1 MHIKSGPSRTGR
13 GKLRAGG
20 GERPSPETGSSPG
33 AGWGVPLTRL
43 VFALSAAFE
52 PAAPSA
58 AVGVG
63 GMKNAVVK
71 MEESNSADGSNSRR
85 EPTCGE
91 GRDCGWKHT
100 LPSGNQETQI
110 WGVGV
115 GGVKCSVGMTQ
126 VSGGETQ
133 TRRGVFEI
141 KYGVGWS
148 V

>member
-1 MHIKSGPSRTGR
+1 MRGRPSPSCPCTSKSGPSRTGR
-13 GKLRAGG
+13 VKPRAGG
-20 GERPSPETGSSPG
+20 GEAPTAQDRELTGGG
-33 AGWGVPLTRL
+33 AGDVPLTRL

-91 GRDCGWKHT
+91 G
-100 LPSGNQETQI
+100 
-110 WGVGV
+110 
-115 GGVKCSVGMTQ
+115 
-126 VSGGETQ
+126 
-133 TRRGVFEI
+133 
-141 KYGVGWS
+141 
-148 V
+148 

>member
-1 MHIKSGPSRTGR
+1 M
-13 GKLRAGG
+13 
-20 GERPSPETGSSPG
+20 
-33 AGWGVPLTRL
+33 TRL

-91 GRDCGWKHT
+91 G
-100 LPSGNQETQI
+100 
-110 WGVGV
+110 
-115 GGVKCSVGMTQ
+115 
-126 VSGGETQ
+126 
-133 TRRGVFEI
+133 
-141 KYGVGWS
+141 
-148 V
+148 